1 MATNFSDGIATKPVC
16 HRIKS
21 RRVMPDQKKIFK
33 EMWLD
38 TDSIGMET
46 FFFFDSQFYFF
57 EFHLLVLTI
66 TPMKQK
72 PT

>member
-1 MATNFSDGIATKPVC
+1 
-16 HRIKS
+16 
-21 RRVMPDQKKIFK
+21 MPDQKKIFK

-46 FFFFDSQFYFF
+46 LFFFDSQFYFF

>member
-1 MATNFSDGIATKPVC
+1 
-16 HRIKS
+16 
-21 RRVMPDQKKIFK
+21 MPDQIKIFK

-46 FFFFDSQFYFF
+46 FSFDSQFYFF
-57 EFHLLVLTI
+57 EFHLFILTI
-66 TPMKQK
+66 TLMKQK